1 MLKLYEYFIFIN
13 GFASMGFG
21 LCMLAKVSQK
31 ISETKMKRALVQLK
45 RKLPGR
51 VWTDLA
57 SRESASV
64 DNLRISILPHAVIRV
79 KKGAEVGVVLKL
91 ANQYGIPVTARG
103 AGSSATGSAV
113 PVCEG
118 WVLDLSLLKSIKLNE
133 YSKIVSVEPG
143 VLTEALQTKMARYGL
158 FYPPDPSSK
167 KYSTIGG
174 NIACNAGGLHC
185 VKYGV
190 TRDYVL
196 GLEGYL
202 ANGAFVELG
211 LPLK

>member
-1 MLKLYEYFIFIN
+1 MLKLSEYLIFIN

-31 ISETKMKRALVQLK
+31 ISETKMKRALAQLK

-51 VWTDLA
+51 VWMDLA

-103 AGSSATGSAV
+103 QVHQRLVQQYPFVKDGS
-113 PVCEG
+113 
-118 WVLDLSLLKSIKLNE
+118 WIFL
-133 YSKIVSVEPG
+133 Y
-143 VLTEALQTKMARYGL
+143 
-158 FYPPDPSSK
+158 
-167 KYSTIGG
+167 
-174 NIACNAGGLHC
+174 
-185 VKYGV
+185 
-190 TRDYVL
+190 
-196 GLEGYL
+196 
-202 ANGAFVELG
+202 
-211 LPLK
+211 